1 MSVILTYDLKV
12 GYSCNNRCKHCVI
25 VDSKDK
31 LVNNH
36 IAMDLTTEECLQQID
51 DELKKGITSIVLT
64 GGEVTIRKDLDV
76 ILNKCIQSN
85 LKITMQTNGR
95 QLSLEYVKKL
105 VKDVKEMK
113 FVIALHG
120 AKAKTHDSIT
130 QVKGS
135 FQQTCVGIKE
145 MTDLNKM
152 VIIKVVISK
161 INQHELADIV
171 ELVSSLGVKY
181 ICFAFPH
188 GQGDARKNFDIV
200 IPTYT
205 SLKDELENTIKLAK
219 KNNIFIEFEAIPF
232 CIIPKHLKLVGELQY
247 LQSNTICT
255 QVKEDTFVWN
265 DVRKSI
271 KRKGKNC
278 GQCFFDSI
286 CEGPWQ
292 EYVEA
297 FGDNELQPILV
308 DEKYREVLTES
319 LKNFKSYFG

>member
-1 MSVILTYDLKV
+1 MSIILTYDLKV

-25 VDSKDK
+25 ADSKDN
-31 LVNNH
+31 LVNND
-36 IAMDLTTEECLQQID
+36 IAMDLTTEECLKQID

-76 ILNKCIQSN
+76 LINKCIQSK

-95 QLSLEYVKKL
+95 QLSSKYVKDS
-105 VKDVKEMK
+105 VKDVNEIK

-120 AKAKTHDSIT
+120 AKPETHDSIT

-135 FQQTCVGIKE
+135 FQETCVGIKE
-145 MTDLNKM
+145 MTYLNKM

-161 INQHELADIV
+161 INQSELADIV
-171 ELVSSLGVKY
+171 ELASSLGAKY

-188 GQGDARKNFDIV
+188 GHGDARKNFDIV
-200 IPTYT
+200 IPTYE
-205 SLKDELENTIKLAK
+205 SLKEKLENTIQLAK
-219 KNNIFIEFEAIPF
+219 KHNILIEFEAIPF
-232 CIIPKHLKLVGELQY
+232 CIIPRHLKLVGELQY

-278 GQCFFDSI
+278 GRCFFDSI

-292 EYVEA
+292 EYVES
-297 FGDNELQPILV
+297 FGDSELQPIQV
-308 DEKYREVLTES
+308 DEKYREILMES
-319 LKNFKSYFG
+319 LRTFKSYFE